1 MAKLVSITLSAAIN
15 LIIDNKLLP
24 GVQTGNYDENIINY
38 FFKILSEN
46 SIKINYSYVIKI
58 ICIK

>member
-46 SIKINYSYVIKI
+46 SIKINYS
-58 ICIK
+58 